1 MPPIPKPKRHR
12 HRHFIAQW
20 RKHRGLTQEQMAE
33 RIGMSR
39 ENYSKIER
47 GLVPYNQDFL
57 EAAAEALNC
66 EPADLIMRDPAS
78 TLWSLVDALK
88 GMGEAQQ
95 NQALAVIEA
104 LKKAS

>member
-12 HRHFIAQW
+12 NRHFIAQW
-20 RKHRGLTQEQMAE
+20 RKHRGLTQEQMSE

-78 TLWSLVDALK
+78 ALWSLVDTLK

-95 NQALAVIEA
+95 HQALAVIEA